1 MARRIEDY
9 AVIGNCETMALVGID
24 GSIDWLGLPRFDSPA
39 CFAALLGDER
49 HGRWL
54 IAPIDGAARSTR
66 HYRGNTLILET
77 IFELETG
84 SVRIVDF
91 MSRRDGASDLIRIVC
106 GISGAVAMRVEL
118 IVRFD
123 YGSVTPWV
131 TRQKD
136 GRLNMI
142 AGPDR
147 LLLET
152 PVELRGEDF
161 RTIGEFEVQAGQEI
175 DFVLSW
181 GQSYRALPDS
191 LAAKVA
197 LRKVECFW
205 STWAAACKPAG
216 EWSDAVLRSLL
227 TLKALSHWET
237 GGIVA
242 AATTSLPEHLGGS
255 RNWDYRY
262 CWLRDSA
269 FTLYALIES
278 GFLVEADDWRGWL
291 LRAAAGSPDE
301 LQIMYGIA
309 GERRLYEYAAFWLPG
324 YEGAGP
330 VRIGNA
336 AAGQVQLDVYGEVLD
351 TFYAGRKAG
360 LAAASPSWAL
370 ECALVQHLETIWTE
384 PDNGLWEVRGGVRHF
399 THSKVM
405 AWVAFD
411 RAVRS
416 AEEFGLDAPL
426 ERWRAIRDR
435 IHDEVCRKGFDA
447 ERNCFVQSY
456 GSENLDASLLLI
468 PLVGFLPPADFRVQ
482 GTLKAIESGL
492 LRDGFVLRYDT
503 REGVDGLP
511 PKEGAFLACSF
522 WLVDNYVLQ
531 GRYDDARAL
540 FVRLLA
546 LRNDVGLLAEE
557 YDVYAGRQVGNFPQA
572 FSHLAL
578 VNSAWNLTSALGPAQ
593 KRSEGCEA
601 QSS

>member
-1 MARRIEDY
+1 MPARIEDY
-9 AVIGNCETMALVGID
+9 ALIGDCETAALVD
-24 GSIDWLGLPRFDSPA
+24 KNGSIDWLCWPDFSSEA
-39 CFAALLGDER
+39 CFAALLGTEEN
-49 HGRWL
+49 GYWK
-54 IAPIDGAARSTR
+54 ISPAKGKWKTTR
-66 HYRGNTLILET
+66 RYRPHTLILDTTFET
-77 IFELETG
+77 KDG
-84 SVRIVDF
+84 SFRIIDFMPVRQRNSHIVRIVE
-91 MSRRDGASDLIRIVC
+91 GIRGKVPVRMEM
-106 GISGAVAMRVEL
+106 AL
-118 IVRFD
+118 RFD
-123 YGSVTPWV
+123 YGLTVPWV
-131 TRQKD
+131 TRIP
-136 GRLNMI
+136 GGVRAI
-142 AGPDR
+142 AGPNLATLRASVPMNGENMKTVADFTVGKGDR
-147 LLLET
+147 VTFSLTYGLSYKRNPAKID
-152 PVELRGEDF
+152 PVQTLNEADTLWRHWSARLKYKGEYRDVIE
-161 RTIGEFEVQAGQEI
+161 RSLIT
-175 DFVLSW
+175 L
-181 GQSYRALPDS
+181 RALIYRP
-191 LAAKVA
+191 
-197 LRKVECFW
+197 
-205 STWAAACKPAG
+205 
-216 EWSDAVLRSLL
+216 
-227 TLKALSHWET
+227 T

-242 AATTSLPEHLGGS
+242 AVTTSLPECIGGV

-511 PKEGAFLACSF
+511 PKEGAFVACSF